1 MDIHPESARMF
12 QVDEEVEKAK
22 NAAFRL
28 LSGRAY
34 TRLEIQRKLRG
45 RRFGNRVVDE
55 VIGILERLAL
65 IDDVDFARRW
75 VAERMR
81 IRPMG
86 RPMLA
91 QDLKRRGV
99 AAEVV
104 DRVLDE
110 ALAEVDMAE
119 VALDLLRSRQGRYRG
134 LGRQKAISRM
144 YAFLGR
150 RGFDGTVAREAAECV
165 WTALGEGTEEN
176 ALWEE

>member
-12 QVDEEVEKAK
+12 QMDEAVEKAK

-34 TRLEIQRKLRG
+34 TRVEIRRKLLG
-45 RRFGNRVVDE
+45 RHFGRQVVDE
-55 VIGILERLAL
+55 VIGILGRLAL

-81 IRPMG
+81 VRPMG

-91 QDLKRRGV
+91 QDLRRRGV
-99 AAEVV
+99 EAEVM

-110 ALAEVDMAE
+110 ALAEVDMAA
-119 VALDLLRSRQGRYRG
+119 VALNLLRSRQGRYRG
-134 LGRQKAISRM
+134 LERQKAISRM

-150 RGFDGTVAREAAECV
+150 RGFDGTVAREVAETV
-165 WTALGEGTEEN
+165 WAEFGEESF
-176 ALWEE
+176 